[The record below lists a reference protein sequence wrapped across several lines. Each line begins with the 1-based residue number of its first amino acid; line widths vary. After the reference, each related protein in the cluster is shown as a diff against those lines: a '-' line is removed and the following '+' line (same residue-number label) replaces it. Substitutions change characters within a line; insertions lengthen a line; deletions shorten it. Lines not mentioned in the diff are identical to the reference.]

1 MYYFS
6 PVDVTSR
13 DDQDNWVVSP
23 NGYNELVTLVRAEP
37 LNDPVLFP
45 EEVDF
50 VNQDG
55 DFGIAGGGSCDRTIV
70 IVADFGNGLL

>member
-13 DDQDNWVVSP
+13 DDQDNWVVSQ
-23 NGYNELVTLVRAEP
+23 NGYNELVTLVRAER
-37 LNDPVLFP
+37 LSDPVLFP